1 MTTNELLLILFFVL
15 LGGEIA
21 LAYGIGAIL
30 NTLNE
35 QEEPDTTPR
44 PKIGF
49 QEQYN
54 LSKENKE
61 EQENDVLIR

>member
-15 LGGEIA
+15 LGGEIG
-21 LAYGIGAIL
+21 LAYGLGVIRALLIK
-30 NTLNE
+30 
-35 QEEPDTTPR
+35 QEEPDTAPR

-49 QEQYN
+49 YEQY
-54 LSKENKE
+54 LSKENEE

>member
-15 LGGEIA
+15 LGGEIG
-21 LAYGIGAIL
+21 LAYGLGVIRALLIK
-30 NTLNE
+30 

-49 QEQYN
+49 YEQYN
-54 LSKENKE
+54 LSKENEE

>member
-1 MTTNELLLILFFVL
+1 MATNELLLILFFVL

-21 LAYGIGAIL
+21 LAYGIGVIL
-30 NTLNE
+30 NILNK

-49 QEQYN
+49 HKQYN
-54 LSKENKE
+54 LSKENE
-61 EQENDVLIR
+61 EKQENDVFIR